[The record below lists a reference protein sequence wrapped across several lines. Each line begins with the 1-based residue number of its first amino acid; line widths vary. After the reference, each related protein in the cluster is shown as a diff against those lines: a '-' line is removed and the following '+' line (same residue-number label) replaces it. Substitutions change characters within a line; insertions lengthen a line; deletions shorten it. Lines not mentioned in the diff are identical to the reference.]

1 MFNNDSWKDYQ
12 EAIGLKIK
20 ALEELLV
27 AEVNFELTKDLD
39 LTKDKWIANKYI
51 AVERVSEQMSK
62 EVVKSYKEI
71 KKIAEEAIKRSVDE
85 STKDLIKAVEMPNKA
100 LKEQTELS
108 LRVGID
114 KLEQSLQSGLQ
125 GLYNAAVQ
133 DFRSTIP
140 KVELDNRNLFDVITS
155 YTREKSDKGYVIYQ
169 NGRKV
174 SYKSYIEMSVR
185 TEMQQNALYNLE
197 ASSKAAGIEFYVA
210 SSHSDSANDH
220 ADLQGYFYL
229 ADGVVWKDEWSK
241 YNFHPKYKYLSEVK
255 ALGFLTRPNCRH
267 YVMPV
272 TEEQLAQGR
281 SIHKQLGMPHRKQ
294 NPIHYENLEK
304 QRYNERQ
311 IRKYQ
316 SRVNNDRLALKN
328 VDDPLQQAQLKQE
341 IRKNNS
347 LAKKWRQAQERHTN
361 RNHLA
366 RDRRREQP
374 GIVVNDIGV
383 RRKLTV

>member
-1 MFNNDSWKDYQ
+1 MFNNDSWKEYQ

-27 AEVNFELTKDLD
+27 AKANFELTKDMD
-39 LTKDKWIANKYI
+39 LAKSEWVNKKYLVVDKLNK
-51 AVERVSEQMSK
+51 QMSK
-62 EVVKSYKEI
+62 EVIKTYQEI
-71 KKIAEEAIKRSVDE
+71 KKIADEAIKKTVEE
-85 STKDLIKAVEMPNKA
+85 STKELIKAVEIPNES
-100 LKEQTELS
+100 LKKQTELS
-108 LRVGID
+108 LQIGTN
-114 KLEQSLQSGLQ
+114 KLNQTLQGNLQ

-140 KVELDNRNLFDVITS
+140 KVELDNRNLFDVVMS
-155 YTREKSDKGYVIYQ
+155 YTRNKSDKGYVIYQ

-210 SSHSDSANDH
+210 SSHSDSADDH
-220 ADLQGYFYL
+220 AEFQGKFYL

-267 YVMPV
+267 YVMPI
-272 TEEQLAQGR
+272 TEDQLTQTK
-281 SIHKQLGMPHRKQ
+281 SVHKQLGMPNKKQ
-294 NPIHYENLEK
+294 NPKHYENLER

-328 VDDPLQQAQLKQE
+328 VDDPSQKKHLQQE
-341 IRKNNS
+341 IRKNDY
-347 LAKKWRQAQERHTN
+347 LAKKWRHEQEQHTN
-361 RNHLA
+361 RNYLT
-366 RDRRREQP
+366 RDRKREQP

-383 RRKLTV
+383 RKKLTV